1 MTRSST
7 NKETPIQHFMT
18 PTPISIGRQQT
29 LEEASHRM
37 QEHNIRHLP
46 VLDGGRL
53 VGILSDRDIEM
64 VEALPNIEANTT
76 TVEEAMVPDP
86 YTVTPETPLIEVV
99 ARMAARKYG
108 TAVVTDKNGFKL
120 LGIFTTVDS
129 LRAFADVLGAA

>member
-1 MTRSST
+1 
-7 NKETPIQHFMT
+7 
-18 PTPISIGRQQT
+18 
-29 LEEASHRM
+29 M

-64 VEALPNIEANTT
+64 VEALPNIEANAT